1 MPIVRTALK
10 IVVAAGLVTGMALTY
25 WQPQW
30 PLLGYW
36 LLLSIGLGVA
46 ISTLPALSG
55 LGRRAR
61 WLLAVNAAIVAFA
74 LATTQFAARRA
85 ISSTHLEYRGVHLV
99 GVSGFTVGANMDDAS
114 DGGVDVRLERV
125 TSAPPWSARI
135 RRADS
140 GWTIEPLDGVEQLRL
155 GPMPAP
161 RREHRF
167 DIAQSAILSSPD
179 DWVALVD
186 PAGSVVD
193 TLRLR
198 AGRLV
203 SARADTFLLRAVDRA
218 IETRYARALRTG
230 VALSAL
236 DGRRATPSPY
246 ERFVRVQTLA
256 PRDVVNGSEQT
267 TVARYVSWAF
277 PADQRL
283 LVAASPPYR
292 LAARGQGG
300 GLLSFRDSASV
311 EVRSGDAV
319 WRFELRERRREPSAD
334 VGLDLLFVRN
344 PRPMDTPL
352 PTGVSCQEGVACGAI
367 SLRRLPPPVA
377 HVALDFAGFDPH
389 RFGLLGRVQQ
399 DGRGFT
405 VVLARQSYRVE
416 RGAPRPVAI
425 PVTALRQNDDGR
437 PGVSLAGESRGPGK
451 NWVLLAASGAF
462 GDDMSTI
469 VLVGIGLALVLAA
482 IYAGVQAATAGGR
495 ALPVYDERWLCL
507 GVTAVLAL
515 LLTRV
520 IIGARVAFF
529 APFLARGIDT
539 AVGMWVAIAIVVVGL
554 LSWPAWVP
562 PLLTGARAISNGQIS
577 LRRLVIGLVRLP
589 VVAAR
594 GASSR
599 RVRTTTLFTVLALG
613 FLGLAR
619 PGAVAGGVGAGIVVL
634 LAWISLAW
642 VAAFASPYFETFER
656 GAWSVVEQLAPSDRL
671 ASTASAG
678 ERKGWTGRL
687 ENWCTRI
694 PELPIIAA
702 CLAAEVAL
710 LPGLAG
716 PSLVGAIA
724 LLAAAVIVARR
735 RRSSGLVSALPDY
748 WGALA
753 GAMVFVV
760 VIASM
765 RLRSENGSMA
775 AFVLI
780 VLVALVSVRIG
791 RGVGARI
798 DAATRRGNGSRG
810 DWSEV
815 TLSSAL
821 LAAPLLLLAP
831 LMAIDMG
838 LFLVVVLPV
847 GFATLLA
854 AGRQVAGRRLAA
866 PLAAFVLLFVLLTPR
881 VLFPSVR
888 AIRDADSHASR
899 AAAFDDMTRL
909 LGVRLPL
916 VSKSMDRVAARSVA
930 TADQPLA
937 EALLIS
943 AKAGPARDLLI
954 PSIEQIW
961 GGRTYASAGFW
972 GGGLGQAVVGGRGVA
987 ESVSY
992 AENTF
997 SVFVLAEHGVFGG
1010 VLVLALYLLLT
1021 VAVGATA
1028 MSGSAETPGAYR
1040 ASRALFLVA
1049 TLIVAIPAAYVALS
1063 NLGVVPITG
1072 QNMPFLGLNAW
1083 SDVAICAGIAG
1094 ILVTGAIRRTHEVAR

>member
-1 MPIVRTALK
+1 MPRVRTALK
-10 IVVAAGLVTGMALTY
+10 VVVAAGLVIGLALTY

-55 LGRRAR
+55 LDRRAR
-61 WLLAVNAAIVAFA
+61 WLLTVNAAIVAFA

-99 GVSGFTVGANMDDAS
+99 GVNSFTVGANVDDAI
-114 DGGVDVRLERV
+114 DGGADVRLERV
-125 TSAPPWSARI
+125 SSASPWSARVS
-135 RRADS
+135 RTDS
-140 GWTIEPLDGVEQLRL
+140 GWTIEPLAGVEQLRL
-155 GPMPAP
+155 GPMPAS
-161 RREHRF
+161 RREHRY
-167 DIAQSAILSSPD
+167 DIAQSAILEHPD
-179 DWVALVD
+179 DWVAVVN
-186 PAGSVVD
+186 PAGTAVD

-198 AGRLV
+198 GGRV
-203 SARADTFLLRAVDRA
+203 ATARADTFLLRAVDGA
-218 IETRYARALRTG
+218 IEPRYARALRAG
-230 VALSAL
+230 VSLSAL
-236 DGRRATPSPY
+236 DGRRAAPSAY
-246 ERFVRVQTLA
+246 ERFVRVQSLSA
-256 PRDVVNGSEQT
+256 RDVVNESEQRAG
-267 TVARYVSWAF
+267 ARYFSWLL
-277 PADQRL
+277 PSRQRL

-292 LAARGQGG
+292 LAAPGLGG
-300 GLLSFRDSASV
+300 GPLSFRDSASI
-311 EVRSGDAV
+311 EVRSGDAL
-319 WRFELRERRREPSAD
+319 WQFELRARRREPSAD

-344 PRPMDTPL
+344 PRPLDTPL

-389 RFGLLGRVQQ
+389 RFGLLGKVEQ

-405 VVLARQSYRVE
+405 VVLPRHAYRVE

-425 PVTALRQNDDGR
+425 PVRPLHESDG
-437 PGVSLAGESRGPGK
+437 GAVNVSLAGESRGPG
-451 NWVLLAASGAF
+451 NYWVLLAASGAF

-469 VLVGIGLALVLAA
+469 VLIGTGLALVLAA
-482 IYAGVQAATAGGR
+482 IYAGVKAATVGGR
-495 ALPVYDERWLCL
+495 ALPAYDERWLGL
-507 GVTAVLAL
+507 GAAAVLAL
-515 LLTRV
+515 LLARV

-554 LSWPAWVP
+554 LSWSAWMP
-562 PLLTGARAISNGQIS
+562 PLLTGARAISSGQIS
-577 LRRLVIGLVRLP
+577 LRRLAIGIVRIP
-589 VVAAR
+589 IVAAR
-594 GASSR
+594 GASSP
-599 RVRTTTLFTVLALG
+599 RVRTTSLLTALALG
-613 FLGLAR
+613 FLGVAR
-619 PGAVAGGVGAGIVVL
+619 PGAVVGGVGAGGVVL

-642 VAAFASPYFETFER
+642 VAAFSGPYFETFER
-656 GAWSVVEQLAPSDRL
+656 GAWSVVEQLTPSDRL
-671 ASTASAG
+671 SGAVKAPAPS
-678 ERKGWTGRL
+678 GWTAQL

-710 LPGLAG
+710 LPALAV
-716 PSLVGAIA
+716 PALVAA
-724 LLAAAVIVARR
+724 LALVVAAGIVARR
-735 RRSSGLVSALPDY
+735 RRSLAIVSPLPDY
-748 WGALA
+748 WGATA
-753 GAMVFVV
+753 GAMLFVV

-780 VLVALVSVRIG
+780 ALVALVSVRIG

-798 DAATRRGNGSRG
+798 DAAARRGDDRKG
-810 DWSEV
+810 DWSEIII
-815 TLSSAL
+815 SSAL

-854 AGRQVAGRRLAA
+854 AGRRVAGWRLAA
-866 PLAAFVLLFVLLTPR
+866 PLAAFALLFFLLTPR
-881 VLFPSVR
+881 VLFPSMR
-888 AIRDADSHASR
+888 GIRDADSHASR

-930 TADQPLA
+930 TADEPLA
-937 EALLIS
+937 EELLIS
-943 AKAGPARDLLI
+943 AKPGSARDLLI

-961 GGRTYASAGFW
+961 GGKTYASAGFW

-997 SVFVLAEHGVFGG
+997 SVFILAEHGVFGG
-1010 VLVLALYLLLT
+1010 VLVLTLYLLLT
-1021 VAVGATA
+1021 AAVGATA
-1028 MSGSAETPGAYR
+1028 FSGPPETPGAYR

-1083 SDVAICAGIAG
+1083 SDVAICAGIVG
-1094 ILVTGAIRRTHEVAR
+1094 ILVTGAIRRTHEVAK

>member
-10 IVVAAGLVTGMALTY
+10 IVVATGLVIGLALTY

-85 ISSTHLEYRGVHLV
+85 ISSTHLEYRGVHLA
-99 GVSGFTVGANMDDAS
+99 GVNSFTVGANVDDAT
-114 DGGVDVRLERV
+114 DGGADVRLQRIN
-125 TSAPPWSARI
+125 SASPWSARV
-135 RRADS
+135 RRTDS
-140 GWTIEPLDGVEQLRL
+140 GWTIEPLAGVEQLRL
-155 GPMPAP
+155 GPMPAT

-167 DIAQSAILSSPD
+167 DIAQSAILERPD
-179 DWVALVD
+179 DWVAVVD
-186 PAGSVVD
+186 PAGTVVD

-198 AGRLV
+198 DGRLA
-203 SARADTFLLRAVDRA
+203 SARANTFFLRAVDRA
-218 IETRYARALRTG
+218 IENRYARALRAG
-230 VALSAL
+230 VSLSAL
-236 DGRRATPSPY
+236 DGRRAAPSAY

-256 PRDVVNGSEQT
+256 ARDVVNESEQT
-267 TVARYVSWAF
+267 AGSRYLAWLLPAR
-277 PADQRL
+277 QRL
-283 LVAASPPYR
+283 LIAASPPYT
-292 LAARGQGG
+292 LAAPGLGR

-319 WRFELRERRREPSAD
+319 WQFELRERRREPSAD

-344 PRPMDTPL
+344 PRPLDTPL
-352 PTGVSCQEGVACGAI
+352 PTGVSCQDGVACGAI

-405 VVLARQSYRVE
+405 VVLPRQTYRVE
-416 RGAPRPVAI
+416 RSASRPVAI
-425 PVTALRQNDDGR
+425 PVTPLHESDRGEVN
-437 PGVSLAGESRGPGK
+437 VSLAGESRGSGSY
-451 NWVLLAASGAF
+451 WVLLAASGAF

-482 IYAGVQAATAGGR
+482 IYAGVKAATEGGR

-554 LSWPAWVP
+554 LSWSAWVP
-562 PLLTGARAISNGQIS
+562 PLLTGTRAISNGQIS
-577 LRRLVIGLVRLP
+577 LRRLAIGLARFP
-589 VVAAR
+589 IVAAR
-594 GASSR
+594 GAWSP
-599 RVRTTTLFTVLALG
+599 RVRMTSLFTALALG
-613 FLGLAR
+613 ALALAR
-619 PGAVAGGVGAGIVVL
+619 PGAVAGGAGAGVVVL
-634 LAWISLAW
+634 LAWIALAW
-642 VAAFASPYFETFER
+642 VAAFSGPYFETFER
-656 GAWSVVEQLAPSDRL
+656 GAWAVVEQLTPSDRL
-671 ASTASAG
+671 ASATRIPA
-678 ERKGWTGRL
+678 RRGWTGHL

-702 CLAAEVAL
+702 CLAAEAAL
-710 LPGLAG
+710 LPGLAL
-716 PSLVGAIA
+716 PALAAAIA
-724 LLAAAVIVARR
+724 LLVAAVIVARR
-735 RRSSGLVSALPDY
+735 RRMSGIVRLLPDY

-753 GAMVFVV
+753 GAMLFVV

-798 DAATRRGNGSRG
+798 DAATRRVTASRS
-810 DWSEV
+810 DWSEI
-815 TLSSAL
+815 TISSAL

-854 AGRQVAGRRLAA
+854 AGRQVAGWRLAA
-866 PLAAFVLLFVLLTPR
+866 PLAAFALLFFFLTPR
-881 VLFPSVR
+881 VLFPSVGS
-888 AIRDADSHASR
+888 IRDADSHASR

-943 AKAGPARDLLI
+943 AKPGSARDLLI

-961 GGRTYASAGFW
+961 GGTTYASAGFW

-1028 MSGSAETPGAYR
+1028 ISGPPETPGAYR

-1063 NLGVVPITG
+1063 NLGLVPITG

-1094 ILVTGAIRRTHEVAR
+1094 ILVTGAIRRTHEVVR